1 MRVHHLNCGTMCPPF
16 ARLVNGSGGLL
27 ERARMVCHCLLV
39 EGADGLVLVDTGL
52 GTADVADP
60 RRRLG
65 AGFASMMGAPFSRA
79 ETALAQVEALGFG
92 REDVRH
98 ILPTHLDLDHAGGLS
113 DFPGAT
119 VHLLTRE
126 HDAAYA
132 RRTWRERERY
142 RPMQLAHHPRWRL
155 LETRDHGGAGEP
167 WFGFESVRALGGTK
181 DEVLIVPL
189 VGHSRGHAG
198 IAVKTDTGWILHA
211 GDAYFFHGEV
221 HLDPPQYPP
230 LLARFQ
236 SLVEVDRDAR
246 LGNQARLRQLARE
259 HGAEVT
265 VVSAHCPVE
274 LDWALAARAPAPP
287 PPQVGSRNL
296 YVN

>member
-16 ARLVNGSGGLL
+16 GRLVNGTGDLFARG
-27 ERARMVCHCLLV
+27 RMVCHCLLA
-39 EGADGLVLVDTGL
+39 EHAGGLVLVDTGL

-60 RRRLG
+60 RGRLG
-65 AGFASMMGAPFSRA
+65 GGFAAMMGARLSRD
-79 ETALAQVEALGFG
+79 ETALAQVERLGFR

-113 DFPGAT
+113 DFPDAT

-132 RRTWRERERY
+132 RRTWMERERY
-142 RPMQLAHHPRWRL
+142 RPMQLAHHPKWRL
-155 LETRDHGGAGEP
+155 LETGGER
-167 WFGFESVRALGGTK
+167 WFGFDSVRAVGGTK
-181 DEVLIVPL
+181 DEVLLVPL
-189 VGHSRGHAG
+189 VGHTRGHSG
-198 IAVKTDTGWILHA
+198 VAVKTDGGWILHA

-221 HLDPPQYPP
+221 HEDPPRCPP

-236 SLVEVDRDAR
+236 SLVEVDRGAR
-246 LGNQARLRQLARE
+246 LGNQARLRELARD
-259 HGAEVT
+259 HGGEVT

-274 LDWALAARAPAPP
+274 YERALAATPATTRPASP
-287 PPQVGSRNL
+287 AGGSAHLN
-296 YVN
+296 